1 MRIRTLI
8 FGSFIAFASAFTG
21 PAEADPVH
29 LEVGYIPILAST
41 PLFIIQAEG
50 WAQKEGL
57 DLHLTKFEAGTAA
70 IQALAAGKVDV
81 IYAGIGP
88 VLVARGGGVPV
99 SVVAASAVE
108 ELALVARG
116 DLAEYRRTLP
126 AAQAIEK
133 LWSDKKRKVR
143 IATQP
148 PGSVPDTVL
157 RYWLMK
163 VAKINADNVELVS
176 MGIENTQQALLANA
190 IDAAMIREPTITI
203 IQDQDPKAAVLALGD
218 AMFPTQPGTVVAVRG
233 PIIAEHRDAVAKLVH
248 LQVQAVDL
256 IHHDSAR
263 AARDAHEFI
272 GKGLIE
278 LPVLERAIVSPS
290 SKFVADPHSIVEATQ
305 RMLSFQ
311 SELGIAGTT
320 VPVGQG
326 FDFSFFDSSNR

>member
-1 MRIRTLI
+1 MYIRALI
-8 FGSFIAFASAFTG
+8 VGSFIALAASVTG
-21 PAEADPVH
+21 PARADPVH

-41 PLFIIQAEG
+41 PLFIIQGEG
-50 WAQKEGL
+50 WAEKQGL
-57 DLHLTKFEAGTAA
+57 DLHLTKFESGTAA
-70 IQALAAGKVDV
+70 IQALAAGRVDV

-88 VLVARGGGVPV
+88 VLVARGTGVPV
-99 SVVAASAVE
+99 SVVATSAVE

-126 AAQAIEK
+126 GAQAIDK
-133 LWSDKKRKVR
+133 LWADKKRKVR

-148 PGSVPDTVL
+148 SGSVPDTVL
-157 RYWLMK
+157 RYWLTK
-163 VAKINADNVELVS
+163 IAKIDPSHVELVS

-203 IQDQDPKAAVLALGD
+203 IQEQDPKSAVVALGGE
-218 AMFPTQPGTVVAVRG
+218 MFPNQPGTVVAVRG
-233 PIIAEHRDAVAKLVH
+233 PIIQDHREAVDKLVR

-278 LPVLERAIVSPS
+278 LPVMERAIVSPS
-290 SKFVADPHSIVEATQ
+290 SKFTADPHSIVEATQ
-305 RMLSFQ
+305 RMLTFQ
-311 SELGIAGTT
+311 TESGINGTT
-320 VPVGQG
+320 TPAEQG
-326 FDFSFFDSSNR
+326 FDFSFFDSIR